1 MPPFVFLPTDA
12 VMWLITAVLIAS
24 FIYVRRSPRTREKWS
39 RVFSRP
45 IPQASC
51 VILLVFFVL
60 GLADSIHFRPQLA
73 SAPGESPAYSAST
86 VSLLDSTVGNWIAG
100 RERSYSSPFAIT
112 EFDKTSALVDGKP
125 VRIFAHLKGITPDAK
140 TASDRNRDVALRALA
155 ALSIWVLVSAAA
167 AALILSRT
175 PAVPGEKRSAR
186 LRRAIRGCGGF
197 AAAASGLILAA
208 LLLLFLW
215 SAYHPFGTDKTGN
228 DVLYQAVKSLRTAF
242 VLGSLSTIT
251 MLPFAVFFGIAAG
264 FFRGWVDDV
273 VQYLYTTISS
283 IPSVLLIAAT
293 ALMIQVFIDQHPL
306 LLPTSL
312 ERGDAKLFF
321 IAAII
326 GVTGWASLARLL
338 RAETMKLSGLD
349 FITAARACGT
359 PSGVIMRRHILPNV
373 LHIILIVSVIGFSDI
388 VLYEAV
394 LSYIGVGVDPS
405 MNSFGSMINAA
416 RNEMSRTPTVWWNLF
431 AAFIFMVAVVLSA
444 NLFASAV
451 RDAFD
456 PRSYS
461 GSGK

>member
-1 MPPFVFLPTDA
+1 MPPFAFLPTDA

-125 VRIFAHLKGITPDAK
+125 VRIFAHLKGITPEAK

-215 SAYHPFGTDKTGN
+215 SAYHPF
-228 DVLYQAVKSLRTAF
+228 
-242 VLGSLSTIT
+242 
-251 MLPFAVFFGIAAG
+251 
-264 FFRGWVDDV
+264 
-273 VQYLYTTISS
+273 
-283 IPSVLLIAAT
+283 
-293 ALMIQVFIDQHPL
+293 
-306 LLPTSL
+306 
-312 ERGDAKLFF
+312 E
-321 IAAII
+321 I
-326 GVTGWASLARLL
+326 G
-338 RAETMKLSGLD
+338 RAH
-349 FITAARACGT
+349 
-359 PSGVIMRRHILPNV
+359 V
-373 LHIILIVSVIGFSDI
+373 
-388 VLYEAV
+388 
-394 LSYIGVGVDPS
+394 
-405 MNSFGSMINAA
+405 
-416 RNEMSRTPTVWWNLF
+416 
-431 AAFIFMVAVVLSA
+431 
-444 NLFASAV
+444 
-451 RDAFD
+451 
-456 PRSYS
+456 
-461 GSGK
+461 